1 MSRLF
6 ALAVAL
12 CQFASGAC
20 FAAPPVSLRLDVLPA
35 LTKQACNSGACHGS
49 PTGKGGFRLSLR
61 GFDPE
66 LDQATLIREAFGR
79 RANPAQPDQSLLL
92 LKPTMQVA
100 HGGGR
105 KLRTSEPAYRVLRDW
120 IAQGCRPDAEG
131 TPTVTKLEISVVPDS
146 SSPLGLPQGLDG
158 FRATPNVAATS
169 SSDEAVEPLGQAQGR
184 FVARITSAR
193 PTVKLRV
200 STRATLSD
208 GSVRDVTEL
217 TDFSSTDEQIAMIA
231 ADGLVTGKDRGETV
245 VLARFLDQIAVVS
258 LTFLRDVPRFR
269 WSAPVENNVIDTLV
283 FSKLKRLQI
292 GPSELSSDGEFIRRA
307 TLDVTGQLPT
317 PAETRAFLA
326 DSSASKRQQRID
338 ELLEREAYS
347 EFWALK
353 VADLL
358 QVKASKLSSAGVPKF
373 HQWLVAGVR
382 DNKPF
387 DQFAV
392 ELLTA
397 RGSSYENPPAAFYRT
412 STDPNACSE
421 IAAQL
426 FLGIRI
432 QCAKCHNHPYE
443 RWTQDN
449 YYGLGAFF
457 SRVRSQ
463 PSESGE
469 DVVVWLAGS
478 GEVTQPRTAQTIA
491 PLLPGAGFANIAPQ
505 ADRRAAFASWLVR
518 SDNPFFA
525 KVAVNRMWGHVMG
538 RGLVEPV
545 DDFRESNPASHP
557 ELLSALAAEFVKS
570 GFNQKQMLR
579 TILSSR
585 VYQLSSASH
594 EFNVRDSKYG
604 SHALARP
611 LSAEQLLDALCQV
624 TDVPEKYVGLPA
636 GTRATQL
643 PSPDVGNDF
652 LKVFGQPARNGVCE
666 CERADEPKLSQA
678 LQLINGELITRK
690 LRSPGSRLSR
700 LSDDT
705 SARVKAAGVPTTD
718 GLQVWL
724 RADAAV
730 FDARQSAAADGD
742 AVGSWQDQSTAARH
756 VAQTDAARQP
766 RFVTRGIA
774 GLPSLRFSGSSWLS
788 NVADSAIA
796 EGGPRTVIVLAQTG
810 ATDGGGSLVTFRRST
825 GGRAVFAAQHVLHQ
839 GTYYVYSDGA
849 NAAGNSAAAAST
861 VEVIRKPF
869 MTSFV
874 SAGSGQKLEV
884 QLNGRKLDIT
894 QPGAIGTDNGT
905 IGFSVG
911 NREDY
916 PGFGWQGDLSEV
928 LIYNKVLSA
937 AEFAAVGAYLTT
949 KYALDTSYEQRPIPR
964 STELAQRDREVV
976 DDLYLAAL
984 SRVPTAAEVAS
995 ALNYIAQSETRQQG
1009 IEDLFWAVLNSKE
1022 FLFQH

>member
-1 MSRLF
+1 MSRLI
-6 ALAVAL
+6 LLVVAL
-12 CQFASGAC
+12 CHLAGVTC
-20 FAAPPVSLRLDVLPA
+20 FAAPPVSLQLDVLPA

-79 RANPAQPDQSLLL
+79 RANRSQPDQSLLL

-105 KLRTSEPAYRVLRDW
+105 KLRTTDPAYRVLRDW
-120 IAQGCRPDAEG
+120 IAQGCRPDPADM
-131 TPTVTKLEISVVPDS
+131 PTVTKLEISVP
-146 SSPLGLPQGLDG
+146 PTTEL
-158 FRATPNVAATS
+158 RHPNW
-169 SSDEAVEPLGQAQGR
+169 Q
-184 FVARITSAR
+184 
-193 PTVKLRV
+193 LRLT
-200 STRATLSD
+200 TRATLSD
-208 GSVRDVTEL
+208 GSIRDVTEL
-217 TDFSSTDEQIAMIA
+217 TDFSTTDDQITTIA
-231 ADGLVTGKDRGETV
+231 ADGLVTGKDRGESV

-258 LTFLRDVPRFR
+258 LTFLRDVPGFR
-269 WSAPVENNVIDTLV
+269 WSEPVKHNVIDSLV

-292 GPSELSSDGEFIRRA
+292 GPSSLCSDGEFIRRA

-317 PAETRAFLA
+317 SAETLAFLA
-326 DSSASKRQQRID
+326 DSSADKRQRRID
-338 ELLEREAYS
+338 ELLERDAYS

-353 VADLL
+353 LGDLL

-382 DNKPF
+382 DDKPF
-387 DQFAV
+387 DRFAV

-397 RGSSYENPPAAFYRT
+397 QGSSYENPPAAFYRT
-412 STDPNACSE
+412 SADPNACSE

-426 FLGIRI
+426 FLGVRI

-463 PSESGE
+463 PSESGD

-478 GEVTQPRTAQTIA
+478 GEVTQPRTGQPIA
-491 PLLPGAGFANIAPQ
+491 PLLPVGGFASIGPKS
-505 ADRRAAFASWLVR
+505 DRRAAFASWLVR
-518 SDNPFFA
+518 PDNPFFA
-525 KVAVNRMWGHVMG
+525 KVAVNRMWGHLLG

-557 ELLSALAAEFVKS
+557 ELLDALAAEFVKS
-570 GFNQKQMLR
+570 GFSQKHMLR
-579 TILSSR
+579 TILKSR
-585 VYQLSSASH
+585 VYQLSSASD
-594 EFNVRDSKYG
+594 EFNSKDTKYF
-604 SHALARP
+604 SHVLARP
-611 LSAEQLLDALCQV
+611 LSAEQLLDALCSV

-652 LKVFGQPARNGVCE
+652 LKVFGQPARNTACE

-690 LRSPGSRLSR
+690 LRTPGSRLSR

-705 SARVKAAGVPTTD
+705 SARVKAAGLPATA

-742 AVGSWQDQSTAARH
+742 AVASWQDQSVAARH
-756 VAQTDAARQP
+756 VAQADAARQP
-766 RFVTRGIA
+766 RFVVRGIA
-774 GLPSLRFSGSSWLS
+774 GLPSLRFAGSSWLS

-796 EGGPRTVIVLAQTG
+796 EGGPRTVIVVAQTG
-810 ATDGGGSLVTFRRST
+810 TADGGGSLVTFRRST

-849 NAAGNSAAAAST
+849 NSAGNSSAAAAT
-861 VEVIRKPF
+861 IEVIRRPF
-869 MTSFV
+869 VTTFLA
-874 SAGSGQKLEV
+874 AGAGQKLEV
-884 QLNGRKLDIT
+884 QLNGRKLEIN
-894 QPGAIGTDNGT
+894 QPGSIGTDNGT
-905 IGFSVG
+905 LGFSVG

-916 PGFGWQGDLSEV
+916 PGFGWQGDVSEV
-928 LIYNKVLSA
+928 LIYDKVLASP
-937 AEFAAVGAYLTT
+937 ELAAVGSYLAT
-949 KYALDTSYEQRPIPR
+949 KYALDTSYDQRPVPR

-976 DDLYLAAL
+976 SDLYLTAL
-984 SRVPTAAEVAS
+984 SRPPTSSEVAS
-995 ALNYIAQSETRQQG
+995 ALDYIAQSETRQQG
-1009 IEDLFWAVLNSKE
+1009 VEDLFWAVLNSKE